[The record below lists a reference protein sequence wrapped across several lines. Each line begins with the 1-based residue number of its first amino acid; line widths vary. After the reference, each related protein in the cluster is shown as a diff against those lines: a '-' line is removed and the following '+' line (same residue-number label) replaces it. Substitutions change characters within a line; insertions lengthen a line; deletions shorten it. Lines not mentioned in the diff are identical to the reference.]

1 LTAPSPGS
9 GAQAFTGTLNVL
21 PGDGNGDGLVNSKD
35 LAAVHRHPNVDSA
48 PLPALD
54 QDLNGDGKVNGT
66 DYRGVKSR
74 LGTKLPHPAAK
85 NTRQS
90 AIRDRSRLPSTKVSA
105 VD

>member
-1 LTAPSPGS
+1 
-9 GAQAFTGTLNVL
+9 
-21 PGDGNGDGLVNSKD
+21 
-35 LAAVHRHPNVDSA
+35 
-48 PLPALD
+48 
-54 QDLNGDGKVNGT
+54 LNGDGKVNGT